1 MKKKIFSA
9 GYGALL
15 LTGLL
20 MAGSVESFAQRS
32 PEKGGRGNR
41 GNERGSNP
49 GRSFENRQ
57 RDVQQNRPDR
67 SAVMQRPQEM
77 QRSNENRQREMP
89 QRQEQAQRSREF
101 QRNNGNGQREMQ
113 QRQDQPQRSREF
125 QKNNENRQRE
135 SQQKQEQAQRSRDF
149 QRNNDRQRDLQQRN
163 VQERRDVNGS
173 FDNKRFEARRDVARV
188 NRPSYDRRPN
198 NMRNRTYAYNYRPR
212 YTRPPVI
219 WGARRYY
226 SFYNYSYHPYRPRYY
241 GSFFHPVGF
250 FSLRLGSAAI
260 SIALNSRTYWYD
272 QGVYYEPYNNGY
284 QVVTAPD
291 GAYIRQLPYGYSTIE
306 LGGNTYYYFAGT
318 FYATGPQ
325 GFYVT
330 TAPPGAIV
338 YDLPEGAEEFS
349 AGDYQYL
356 EYNNTVYQPITIDG
370 RNAYEVVELD
380 EEDGY

>member
-1 MKKKIFSA
+1 MKNKIVSA
-9 GYGALL
+9 GYSALL

-32 PEKGGRGNR
+32 QERGGRGER
-41 GNERGSNP
+41 GNDRGYNP
-49 GRSFENRQ
+49 GRSSENRQ

-67 SAVMQRPQEM
+67 SAGAQRSGGWEQRRDVQRSQDMQRG
-77 QRSNENRQREMP
+77 NDNRQREFQ
-89 QRQEQAQRSREF
+89 QRQEQAQRSRDV
-101 QRNNGNGQREMQ
+101 QRNT
-113 QRQDQPQRSREF
+113 D
-125 QKNNENRQRE
+125 NRQRE
-135 SQQKQEQAQRSRDF
+135 WQQRQEQAQRSQGI
-149 QRNNDRQRDLQQRN
+149 QRNNDRQHELLQRN
-163 VQERRDVNGS
+163 VQQRRDVNGS

-188 NRPSYDRRPN
+188 NRSSYDRRPN
-198 NMRNRTYAYNYRPR
+198 SAHYRTYAYNYRPR

-219 WGARRYY
+219 WGTRSYY

-250 FSLRLGSAAI
+250 FSLRLGPAAI
-260 SIALNSRTYWYD
+260 SIVLNNRNYWYD

-284 QVVTAPD
+284 QVVTAPE
-291 GAYIRQLPYGYSTIE
+291 GANVRQLPYGYSTIE

-356 EYNNTVYQPITIDG
+356 EYNNTIYQPITIDG